1 MTGAAGP
8 VAVLFD
14 MDGTLVDSQPGIV
27 AAMNAT
33 LRALGEPERDPEDLR
48 ARIGP
53 PLQVTIAT
61 LLGRAPEEVEDIAEA
76 YRARYRE
83 IMGDCT
89 FVYPGIPELLAGLAA
104 AGHPLA
110 VATSK
115 AEPLARELLDLLG
128 LGRWFAAVRGPVPPS
143 REDKAATIGRAL
155 EALGTRTGV
164 LVGDRHHDVTG
175 ARAHG
180 LPTIGAAW
188 GYGGEDELWAAG
200 ARAIARR
207 PDEVPGLLGSA
218 PGADA

>member
-1 MTGAAGP
+1 MTGAGGP
-8 VAVLFD
+8 IAVLFD

-33 LRALGEPERDPEDLR
+33 MRALGEPERDETDLR

-53 PLQVTIAT
+53 PLPETFSD
-61 LLGRAPEEVEDIAEA
+61 LLGRPADELDDIVAG
-76 YRARYRE
+76 YRERYRGTMRE
-83 IMGDCT
+83 GT
-89 FVYPGIPELLAGLAA
+89 FVYPGIPELLGELAA

-115 AEPLARELLDLLG
+115 AQPLAVELLDHLG
-128 LGRWFAAVRGPVPPS
+128 LGPRFAAVRGPVPPS
-143 REDKAATIGRAL
+143 HEDKAGTIARAL
-155 EALGTRTGV
+155 EALGTQTAV

-180 LPTIGAAW
+180 LSTIGAAW

-207 PDEVPGLLGSA
+207 PDEVPGLLG
-218 PGADA
+218 

>member
-1 MTGAAGP
+1 MTGAAAP

-33 LRALGEPERDPEDLR
+33 LRALGEPERDPEELR

-53 PLQVTIAT
+53 PLQETIGA
-61 LLGRAPEEVEDIAEA
+61 LLGRAPGEVEDVAEV
-76 YRARYRE
+76 YRARYRTT
-83 IMGDCT
+83 MRDGT

-115 AEPLARELLDLLG
+115 AQPLAQELLDHLG
-128 LGRWFAAVRGPVPPS
+128 LGRWFGAVRGPLPPS
-143 REDKAATIGRAL
+143 REDKAATIARAL
-155 EALGTRTGV
+155 DALGTRSAV

-180 LPTIGAAW
+180 LATIGAAW

-200 ARAIARR
+200 ARAIARSA
-207 PDEVPGLLGSA
+207 DEVPGLL
-218 PGADA
+218 P

>member
-1 MTGAAGP
+1 

-27 AAMNAT
+27 AAMNRT

-53 PLQVTIAT
+53 PLQDTFGD
-61 LLGRAPEEVEDIAEA
+61 LLGRPATEVDDIVAA
-76 YRARYRE
+76 YRDRYRE
-83 IMGDCT
+83 TMRDGT
-89 FVYPGIPELLAGLAA
+89 FVFPGIPELLADLTAA
-104 AGHPLA
+104 EHPLA

-115 AEPLARELLDLLG
+115 AQPLAQELLDHLG
-128 LGRWFAAVRGPVPPS
+128 LGPWFAAVCGPVPPS
-143 REDKAATIGRAL
+143 HEDKAGTIGRAL
-155 EALGTRTGV
+155 DELGTSTAV

-180 LPTIGAAW
+180 LATIGAGW

-207 PDEVPGLLGSA
+207 PDEVPGLLA
-218 PGADA
+218 

>member
-1 MTGAAGP
+1 MTGAAAP
-8 VAVLFD
+8 IAVLFD

-33 LRALGEPERDPEDLR
+33 LRALGEPERDEADLR

-53 PLQVTIAT
+53 PLPETFSD
-61 LLGRAPEEVEDIAEA
+61 LLGRPPGELDDIVAG
-76 YRARYRE
+76 YRERYRTTMRE
-83 IMGDCT
+83 GT
-89 FVYPGIPELLAGLAA
+89 FVYPGIPALLAGLEA

-115 AEPLARELLDLLG
+115 AQPLAEELLDHLG
-128 LGRWFAAVRGPVPPS
+128 LGAWFAAIRGPVPPS
-143 REDKAATIGRAL
+143 HEDKAGTVGRAL
-155 EALGTRTGV
+155 EALGTRAAV

-180 LPTIGAAW
+180 LATIGAAW

-207 PDEVPGLLGSA
+207 PDEVPGLLG
-218 PGADA
+218 

>member
-1 MTGAAGP
+1 MTDAGAP

-27 AAMNAT
+27 VAMNAT
-33 LRALGEPERDPEDLR
+33 LRALGEPERDEADLR

-53 PLQVTIAT
+53 PLPETIGE
-61 LLGRAPEEVEDIAEA
+61 LLGRPPAELDDIVAGYRER
-76 YRARYRE
+76 YRATMRE
-83 IMGDCT
+83 GT
-89 FVYPGIPELLAGLAA
+89 FVYPGIPELLADLHA

-115 AEPLARELLDLLG
+115 AQPLAQELLDHLG
-128 LGRWFAAVRGPVPPS
+128 LGPWFVAVRGPVPPAH
-143 REDKAATIGRAL
+143 EDKAGTIGRAL
-155 EALGTRTGV
+155 EALDTTEAV

-180 LPTIGAAW
+180 LATIGAAW

-207 PDEVPGLLGSA
+207 PDEVPALLR
-218 PGADA
+218 

>member
-1 MTGAAGP
+1 MTDAEAP

-33 LRALGEPERDPEDLR
+33 LRALGEPERDEADLR

-53 PLQVTIAT
+53 PLQVTLGN
-61 LLGRAPEEVEDIAEA
+61 LLGRPPGEVDEIAA
-76 YRARYRE
+76 GYRERYRE
-83 IMGDCT
+83 TMREGT
-89 FVYPGIPELLAGLAA
+89 FVYPGIPALLADLDA

-115 AEPLARELLDLLG
+115 AQPLAEELLDHLG
-128 LGRWFAAVRGPVPPS
+128 LGPWFAAIRGPVPPS
-143 REDKAATIGRAL
+143 HEDKAGTVGRAL
-155 EALGTRTGV
+155 EALGTEAAV

-180 LPTIGAAW
+180 LATIGAAW

-200 ARAIARR
+200 ARAIARS
-207 PDEVPGLLGSA
+207 PDEVPGLL
-218 PGADA
+218 P